1 MKLIRT
7 TNNTQSGDS
16 DTVENKTIQ
25 TESDVKLDEFNEIK
39 NNLLENPQLVAL
51 SEAKM
56 WEMFKIILDKSMIHD
71 EYTRETQIDFT
82 ILDPPLKTIAKHP
95 LMLIASSGQE
105 NLLQHEVTRALLHLK
120 WRFVPRSVFY
130 FNIFFYMIFL
140 SLFSTY
146 TLELGEIANHN
157 SRLGAE
163 LSSFNRTVAVNRFIN
178 KKVNLNLNVIK
189 PDREDTTLVGE
200 GLKRNSFISAYFAI
214 EFYSSLHVKFQKLE

>member
-7 TNNTQSGDS
+7 TNNTQLGNT
-16 DTVENKTIQ
+16 DTVSDSKTIQ
-25 TESDVKLDEFNEIK
+25 TESDLKLDEFNEIK

-56 WEMFKIILDKSMIHD
+56 WEMFKIILDKSAIHD
-71 EYTRETQIDFT
+71 EYTRDTQIDFT

-140 SLFSTY
+140 SLFSIY

-157 SRLGAE
+157 SRLDAE
-163 LSSFNRTVAVNRFIN
+163 LSSFNRTLSVNRFIN
-178 KKVNLNLNVIK
+178 KKVNLDLNF
-189 PDREDTTLVGE
+189 D
-200 GLKRNSFISAYFAI
+200 
-214 EFYSSLHVKFQKLE
+214 